1 MPSAPRKQEI
11 RARLSGRAG
20 FAFAVFAATLGTL
33 LLLDRIGMAERIV
46 AALGPIFILGAF
58 GVFGVLSRTTRVAD
72 FHVAGRIVPATY
84 AGLAV
89 AALTSSILGAL
100 APPVVAPTGFLSIV
114 LGLGL
119 GLLGLAVWTAPALR
133 RAGGYSPVDMLA
145 ARFPSAIVRGVLAI
159 VAMASAL
166 LLAVAGVESG
176 ARALEAVG
184 ASRMAAVALAGVGA
198 VVCAAPGGL
207 GGLVWGAAAGA
218 VVTMAA
224 LSAPGVALVARGA
237 LLPASGLGD
246 ADAWAQ
252 AMTALTGWSGGWEAA
267 GGATLAAATAL
278 GLMCLAPLM
287 ITTATTASPRHA
299 RRAAHVGLFWTC
311 VIGVL
316 GAVALAASTLAFQA
330 SAIGARAD
338 KLPDAL
344 YAESA
349 AGHLDICGA
358 RAGSP
363 AVARAACA
371 ARGTTELRAGDV
383 RPRDAL
389 LFRTMVANLG
399 LGAATGGLVTAAT
412 AVIGVILAAAGLF
425 TFATVAAH
433 DVMCRA
439 PGFANLASARVAA
452 ARGALVAGVALAA
465 LAAWR
470 IAPDPA
476 LAVSAA
482 LALSAVFL
490 WPVMALSLWPRAQA
504 RDVVAALVVAGAVVA
519 AALGLLRPAPRD
531 LSGWALAA
539 LAGAAFGCLAG
550 ILSSLTHAGD
560 GGQIIRMLNSENDS
574 IDRD

>member
-1 MPSAPRKQEI
+1 MPLPSAPRKQEI

-72 FHVAGRIVPATY
+72 FHVAGRVVPATY

-89 AALTSSILGAL
+89 AALTSSLLGAL
-100 APPVVAPTGFLSIV
+100 APPVVAPAGFLSIT

-145 ARFPSAIVRGVLAI
+145 ARFPSAIVRGALAI
-159 VAMASAL
+159 VAMASTL

-184 ASRMAAVALAGVGA
+184 ASRLAAVALAGVGA

-237 LLPASGLGD
+237 AAPLPGD
-246 ADAWAQ
+246 ADAWAR
-252 AMTALTGWSGGWEAA
+252 AMTALTGWSGGGEAA
-267 GGATLAAATAL
+267 GGATLVATTAL
-278 GLMCLAPLM
+278 GLMCLAPLTM
-287 ITTATTASPRHA
+287 MTTTTASPRHA

-311 VIGVL
+311 VVCVL

-363 AVARAACA
+363 AAARAACA
-371 ARGTTELRAGDV
+371 ARGTTELRAGDL

-399 LGAATGGLVTAAT
+399 LGAATGGLATAAT
-412 AVIGVILAAAGLF
+412 AVMGVILAAAGLF
-425 TFATVAAH
+425 AFATVAAH
-433 DVMCRA
+433 DVMRRA

-452 ARGALVAGVALAA
+452 ARGALVVGVALAA

-476 LAVSAA
+476 LAVGAA
-482 LALSAVFL
+482 LALSAAFL

-504 RDVVAALVVAGAVVA
+504 RDVVAALAVAGVVVA
-519 AALGLLRPAPRD
+519 AVLGLLRPAPRD

-539 LAGAAFGCLAG
+539 LAGAALGCLAG
-550 ILSSLTHAGD
+550 VLSSLTHAGD
-560 GGQIIRMLNSENDS
+560 GGRIIRTLNSENDS
-574 IDRD
+574 VVRD